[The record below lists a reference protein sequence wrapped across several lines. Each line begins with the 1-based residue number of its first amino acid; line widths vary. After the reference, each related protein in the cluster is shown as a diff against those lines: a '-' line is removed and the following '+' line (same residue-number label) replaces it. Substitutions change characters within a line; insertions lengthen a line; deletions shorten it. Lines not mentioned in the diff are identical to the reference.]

1 MSALGR
7 KRSLPKYIPTAT
19 IPSSVA
25 PKSVLWLTAVVGY
38 AHASGFDN
46 DGINTECE
54 VVNGYRD
61 DERTFA
67 GESDQEAAVQWRI
80 LEPHP
85 F

>member
-1 MSALGR
+1 
-7 KRSLPKYIPTAT
+7 
-19 IPSSVA
+19 
-25 PKSVLWLTAVVGY
+25 
-38 AHASGFDN
+38 
-46 DGINTECE
+46 